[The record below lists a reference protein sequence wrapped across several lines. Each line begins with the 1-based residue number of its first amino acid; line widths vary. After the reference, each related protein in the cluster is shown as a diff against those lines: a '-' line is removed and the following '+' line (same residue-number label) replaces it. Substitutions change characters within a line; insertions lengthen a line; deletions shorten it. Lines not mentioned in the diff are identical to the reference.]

1 MYRNEYNF
9 RKAIYIGRKEGRK
22 DEKGKGEGGREEGKT
37 KGREERFEMK
47 LDLTSTQQ
55 GNGDRK
61 HVVS

>member
-1 MYRNEYNF
+1 MESEIKRIHIQF
-9 RKAIYIGRKEGRK
+9 SDDG
-22 DEKGKGEGGREEGKT
+22 GET